1 MNLQPLQL
9 NMHEFDNILPLFTT
23 DSIFNLE
30 LIKNIFNISY
40 VEQDSNSIDF
50 FVKRNRYM
58 VENKLIIS
66 VFGKETIY
74 GKYISN
80 YLDIMDYNSWFR
92 INFLQYNA
100 TCVVLIY

>member
-1 MNLQPLQL
+1 MNLQPLHL
-9 NMHEFDNILPLFTT
+9 NMHEVNNILPLFTT

-30 LIKNIFNISY
+30 IIKNTFNISY

-66 VFGKETIY
+66 VFGKEKIY
-74 GKYISN
+74 GKYISKH
-80 YLDIMDYNSWFR
+80 LDIMDYNSWFMTKA
-92 INFLQYNA
+92 IHDDLN
-100 TCVVLIY
+100 CVVLIY